1 MEAIARVSDLPPI
14 APRRLTSTIV
24 IQTKDL
30 PAPADHYPVRR
41 ALLSVSD
48 KAGLAEFGRRLVALG
63 VELVST
69 GGTAHVL
76 REAGLPVTD
85 VTELTGSPE
94 MLDGR
99 VKTLHPVVH
108 GGILH
113 RRTDPEDLAQLE
125 KHGIPPIDLVVVNLY
140 PFGEA
145 VAQPNITDAF
155 AVENIDIG
163 GPTMVRAA
171 AKNFFFVGVVTDP
184 DDYDYIADELEEHD
198 GALSMATRRRLAH
211 CAFAHTAGYD
221 AAITT
226 YFEHS
231 SLGAAQRDVE
241 DAPDDALID
250 LLDEVP
256 LLLEAPIA
264 PLRYGENPHQVAAL
278 VGDASPFYEK
288 LHGKDLSFNNL
299 LDLDAALRLIDEFE
313 GDVPTVAIL
322 KHTNPCGVGQ
332 ADTLDAAYRKAFATD
347 RQSPFGGI
355 VVVNRPLDLATAE
368 AINAVFTELIIAPGF
383 EEGVFGFL
391 QKKKN
396 RRLIERRAR
405 ASEDEVADIRAVVG
419 GLLVQ
424 GRDAAVGARSDWSVA
439 TERVPSDREWADLA
453 FAWKVCKH
461 VKSNAIVYA
470 RNGATLGIGAG
481 QMSRI
486 DASEIAVAKGAKSSL
501 NFAGCVVASDA
512 FFPFADGLLAAAD
525 AGAVAAVQPGG
536 SKRDAEVI
544 EAANARHMTM
554 VFTGQR
560 HFRH

>member
-1 MEAIARVSDLPPI
+1 M
-14 APRRLTSTIV
+14 
-24 IQTKDL
+24 IQKKDL
-30 PAPADHYPVRR
+30 PAPADRYPVRR

-48 KAGLAEFGRRLVALG
+48 KTGIAAFGRRLADLG

-69 GGTAHVL
+69 GGTARAL
-76 REAGLPVTD
+76 RAAGLTVRD
-85 VTELTGSPE
+85 VADLTGSPE

-113 RRTDPEDLAQLE
+113 RRTDPDDLAQLDQ
-125 KHGIPPIDLVVVNLY
+125 HGIASIDLVVVNLY

-145 VAQPNITDAF
+145 VASEGVDDAF

-184 DDYDYIADELEEHD
+184 DDYDFIAEELEEHD
-198 GALSMATRRRLAH
+198 GALSMTTRRRLAH
-211 CAFAHTAGYD
+211 AAFAHTAAYD
-221 AAITT
+221 AAIAT
-226 YFEHS
+226 YFEQT

-241 DAPDDALID
+241 ADADDTLID

-264 PLRYGENPHQVAAL
+264 PLRYGENPHQTAAL
-278 VGDASPFYEK
+278 VGDASHFYRT
-288 LHGKDLSFNNL
+288 LHGKALSYNNL

-313 GDVPTVAIL
+313 DDAPTVAIL

-332 ADTLDAAYRKAFATD
+332 AATLEAAYANAFATD

-355 VVVNRPLDLATAE
+355 VVVNRPLDRATAE
-368 AINAVFTELIIAPGF
+368 AINTVFTELIIAPSF
-383 EEGVFGFL
+383 EEGVFEFL
-391 QKKKN
+391 QQKKN

-405 ASEDEVADIRAVVG
+405 ASEDPVADLRAVVG

-424 GRDAAVGARSDWSVA
+424 GRDVAVGSRADWSVA
-439 TERVPSDREWADLA
+439 TERPPSEQEWTDLA

-470 RNGATLGIGAG
+470 RDGATLGIGAG

-486 DASEIAVAKGAKSSL
+486 DASEIAVAKGAKSDLDFS
-501 NFAGCVVASDA
+501 GCVVASDA

-525 AGAVAAVQPGG
+525 AGAVAAIQPGG
-536 SKRDAEVI
+536 SVRDGEVI
-544 EAANARHMTM
+544 EAANARRMAM
-554 VFTGQR
+554 VFTGRR

>member
-1 MEAIARVSDLPPI
+1 M
-14 APRRLTSTIV
+14 
-24 IQTKDL
+24 IQKKDL
-30 PAPADHYPVRR
+30 PAPADRYPVRR

-48 KAGLAEFGRRLVALG
+48 KTGIAVLGRRLAELG

-69 GGTAHVL
+69 GGTARAL
-76 REAGLPVTD
+76 REAGLTVRD
-85 VTELTGSPE
+85 VADLTGSPE

-113 RRTDPEDLAQLE
+113 RRTDPDDLAQLDE
-125 KHGIPPIDLVVVNLY
+125 HGIASIDLVVVNLY

-145 VAQPNITDAF
+145 VASEEVDDAF

-184 DDYDYIADELEEHD
+184 DDYDFIAEELEEHD
-198 GALSMATRRRLAH
+198 GALSMTTRRRLAH
-211 CAFAHTAGYD
+211 CAFAHTAAYD
-221 AAITT
+221 ASIAT
-226 YFEHS
+226 YFEQT
-231 SLGAAQRDVE
+231 SLGAAQRVVE
-241 DAPDDALID
+241 ADADDALID

-264 PLRYGENPHQVAAL
+264 PLRYGENPHQTAAL
-278 VGDASPFYEK
+278 VGDASHFYRT
-288 LHGKDLSFNNL
+288 LHGKALSYNNL

-313 GDVPTVAIL
+313 GDAPTVAIL

-332 ADTLDAAYRKAFATD
+332 AETLEAAYTKAFATD

-355 VVVNRPLDLATAE
+355 VVVNRPLDQATAE
-368 AINAVFTELIIAPGF
+368 AINAVFTELIIAPDF
-383 EEGVFGFL
+383 EEGVLAFL
-391 QKKKN
+391 QQKKN

-405 ASEDEVADIRAVVG
+405 ASEDPVADLRAVVG

-424 GRDAAVGARSDWSVA
+424 GRDVAVGSRADWSVA
-439 TERVPSDREWADLA
+439 TERPPNEQEWTDLA

-470 RNGATLGIGAG
+470 RDGATLGIGAG

-486 DASEIAVAKGAKSSL
+486 DASEIAVAKGAKSELDFS
-501 NFAGCVVASDA
+501 GCVVASDA

-525 AGAVAAVQPGG
+525 AGAVAAIQPGG
-536 SKRDAEVI
+536 SVRDAEVI
-544 EAANARHMTM
+544 EAANERGIAM
-554 VFTGQR
+554 VFTGRR